1 MPGGD
6 GTGPLGF
13 GPATGRALG
22 YCAGYR
28 QAGYASPG
36 FGRGWFG
43 RGRGRG
49 RGFYAR
55 PALDFWQNYQ
65 PQISDKEEMDALKS
79 EADVVKDELK
89 SIEARIQE
97 LKGSKSK
104 K

>member
-6 GTGPLGF
+6 GTGPLGL
-13 GPATGRALG
+13 GSMTGRGLG
-22 YCAGYR
+22 HCAGYNR
-28 QAGYASPG
+28 PGYANPR

-55 PALDFWQNYQ
+55 PAWGFWQNY
-65 PQISDKEEMDALKS
+65 PTQISSGEELDELKV
-79 EADVVKDELK
+79 EADTLKEELK
-89 SIEARIQE
+89 SIEARVQE